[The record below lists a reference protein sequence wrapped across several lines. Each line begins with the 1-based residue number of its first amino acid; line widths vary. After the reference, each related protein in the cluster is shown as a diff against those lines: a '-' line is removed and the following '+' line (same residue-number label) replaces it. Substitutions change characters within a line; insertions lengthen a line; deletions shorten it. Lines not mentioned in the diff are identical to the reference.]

1 MDIAR
6 PEFARRKRI
15 RTIAITSVVLVVG
28 AGLAF
33 GLMRLKPAAI
43 TVDRGSVLL
52 DTIKRGSF
60 QREIRGVGSLVPV
73 KILVV
78 AANVE
83 GRVVNRYVLPGAP
96 MEPGTVMF
104 DLANPKLQQDLF
116 DAESQLKGAEADLA
130 NLKAQCDGLLFQ
142 QQSST
147 AQVRSDYEQAVVQ
160 NQANQQLSD
169 KGLID
174 AISVRKSTV
183 AAEQLHSR
191 LDLETKRI
199 ESNKLTARAQI
210 AAQEARIENLK
221 GLVRLRKQQ
230 LSDLTVRSS
239 IKGVLQSVD
248 VEIGTYVTAGAVL
261 ARVSDPTTLKAQ
273 IRIAETQ
280 AKDILFDQKAI
291 IDTRNGTIPG
301 HVIRIDPGVKD
312 GAVTV
317 DVALDAPLPPG
328 ARPDLSV
335 DGVVR
340 LENVT
345 NVLYTGRVA
354 DAQPDATV
362 SLFRLQPDGVTA
374 DRVQVKL
381 GRISVNDVEIVSG
394 LKEGDQ
400 IVLSDT
406 STWHDKS
413 QIRIR

>member
-6 PEFARRKRI
+6 PDIARRKRI
-15 RTIAITSVVLVVG
+15 RNIIVAT
-28 AGLAF
+28 LALAACGGVAF
-33 GLMRLKPAAI
+33 ALMRLKPAAVS
-43 TVDRGSVLL
+43 VDRSSVLL
-52 DTIKRGSF
+52 DTVKHGSF
-60 QREIRGVGSLVPV
+60 QREIRGVGTLVPV
-73 KILVV
+73 KIQVV
-78 AANVE
+78 ASNVE

-96 MEPGTVMF
+96 MQPGTVMF
-104 DLANPKLQQDLF
+104 ELANPKLQQDLF
-116 DAESQLKGAEADLA
+116 EAESQLKGAEADLA

-142 QQSST
+142 QQSAT
-147 AQVRSDYEQAVVQ
+147 AQVKSDYEQAVVQ
-160 NQANQQLSD
+160 NQANKQLAE

-174 AISVRKSTV
+174 DISVRKSTV
-183 AAEQLHSR
+183 AADQLRSR
-191 LDLETKRI
+191 LELETKRI
-199 ESNKLTARAQI
+199 ESNRQTARAQI
-210 AAQEARIENLK
+210 AAQEAKIEQFK
-221 GLVRLRKQQ
+221 GLVRLRKSQ
-230 LSDLTVRSS
+230 LGDLTVRSS
-239 IKGVLQSVD
+239 IQGVLQSVD
-248 VEIGTYVTAGAVL
+248 VEVGTYVTPGAVL

-317 DVALDAPLPPG
+317 DVAFDAPLPAG

-340 LENVT
+340 LENVN

-354 DAQPDATV
+354 DAQQDATV
-362 SLFRLQPDGVTA
+362 SLFRLGPDGVTA

-381 GRISVNDVEIVSG
+381 GRISVNEVEIVSG

-400 IVLSDT
+400 IVISDT
-406 STWHDKS
+406 STWHDRS

>member
-6 PEFARRKRI
+6 PDIARRKRV
-15 RTIAITSVVLVVG
+15 RAIVISSVGLVVC
-28 AGLAF
+28 AGLVY
-33 GLMRLKPAAI
+33 GLSRLKPAAI

-52 DTIKRGSF
+52 DTVKQGSF
-60 QREIRGVGSLVPV
+60 QREIRGVGTLVPV

-116 DAESQLKGAEADLA
+116 EAESQLKGAEAELA
-130 NLKAQCDGLLFQ
+130 NLKALCDGLLFQ
-142 QQSST
+142 QQSAT

-160 NQANQQLSD
+160 NQADQQLSQN
-169 KGLID
+169 GLLA
-174 AISVRKSTV
+174 AINVRKSTV

-199 ESNKLTARAQI
+199 ESNKQTAKAQL
-210 AAQEARIENLK
+210 AAQEAKIDQLK

-230 LSDLTVRSS
+230 LSELQVRSS
-239 IKGVLQSVD
+239 IQGVLQSVD
-248 VEIGTYVTAGAVL
+248 VEIGTYVTAGTVL

-280 AKDILFDQKAI
+280 AKDILFNQKAI

-362 SLFRLQPDGVTA
+362 SLFRLGPDGVTA
-374 DRVQVKL
+374 DRVPVKL
-381 GRISVNDVEIVSG
+381 GRISVNEVEIVSG

-406 STWHDKS
+406 STWHDRP
-413 QIRIR
+413 QIRIK

>member
-15 RTIAITSVVLVVG
+15 RTIIISSVALVLCG
-28 AGLAF
+28 GMAL

-52 DTIKRGSF
+52 DTVKRGSF

-73 KILVV
+73 KIQVV

-83 GRVVNRYVLPGAP
+83 GRVTNRYVLPGAP
-96 MEPGTVMF
+96 LEPGTVMF
-104 DLANPKLQQDLF
+104 ELTNPKLQQDLF
-116 DAESQLKGAEADLA
+116 EAESQLKGAEADLA
-130 NLKAQCDGLLFQ
+130 NLRAQCDGLLFQ
-142 QQSST
+142 QQSAT
-147 AQVRSDYEQAVVQ
+147 AQVKSDYEQAVVQ
-160 NQANQQLSD
+160 NQANKQLAE

-174 AISVRKSTV
+174 SISVRKSTV
-183 AAEQLHSR
+183 AADQLKSR

-199 ESNKLTARAQI
+199 ESNRQTTKAQL
-210 AAQEARIENLK
+210 AAQAAKIEQLK
-221 GLVRLRKQQ
+221 GLVRLRKEQ
-230 LSDLTVRSS
+230 LSELTVRSS
-239 IKGVLQSVD
+239 IQGVLQSVD
-248 VEIGTYVTAGAVL
+248 VEIGTYVTPGTVL
-261 ARVSDPTTLKAQ
+261 ARVSDPKTLKAQ

-301 HVIRIDPGVKD
+301 HVIRIDPAVKD

-345 NVLYTGRVA
+345 DVLYTGRVA

-362 SLFRLQPDGVTA
+362 SLFRLEPDGVTA

-413 QIRIR
+413 QIRIH

>member
-15 RTIAITSVVLVVG
+15 RTIAITSVVLVVC

-52 DTIKRGSF
+52 DTVKRGSF

-199 ESNKLTARAQI
+199 DSNKQTAKAQL

-280 AKDILFDQKAI
+280 AKDILFDQKAV

-362 SLFRLQPDGVTA
+362 SLFRLQSDGVTA

>member
-6 PEFARRKRI
+6 PDIARRKRI
-15 RTIAITSVVLVVG
+15 RAIAISSVGLVVC
-28 AGLAF
+28 AGLVY
-33 GLMRLKPAAI
+33 GLSRLKPAAI

-52 DTIKRGSF
+52 DTVKQGSF
-60 QREIRGVGSLVPV
+60 QREIRGVGTLVPV

-116 DAESQLKGAEADLA
+116 EAESQLKGAEAELA

-142 QQSST
+142 QQSAT

-160 NQANQQLSD
+160 NQADQQLSQN
-169 KGLID
+169 GLLA
-174 AISVRKSTV
+174 AINVRKSTV

-199 ESNKLTARAQI
+199 ESNKQTAKAQL
-210 AAQEARIENLK
+210 AAQEAKIDQLK

-230 LSDLTVRSS
+230 LSELQVRSS
-239 IKGVLQSVD
+239 IQGVLQSVD

-280 AKDILFDQKAI
+280 AKDILFNQKAI

-317 DVALDAPLPPG
+317 DVALDAPLPSG

-362 SLFRLQPDGVTA
+362 SLFRLGPDGVTA
-374 DRVQVKL
+374 DRVPVKL
-381 GRISVNDVEIVSG
+381 GRISVNEVEIVSG

-406 STWHDKS
+406 STWHDRP
-413 QIRIR
+413 QIRIK

>member
-6 PEFARRKRI
+6 PDIARRKRI
-15 RTIAITSVVLVVG
+15 RTIAISSVVLVAG

-43 TVDRGSVLL
+43 SVDRGSVLL
-52 DTIKRGSF
+52 DTVKRGSF

-116 DAESQLKGAEADLA
+116 DAESQLKGAQADLA

-210 AAQEARIENLK
+210 AAQDARIENLK
-221 GLVRLRKQQ
+221 GLVSLRKQQ

-291 IDTRNGTIPG
+291 IDTRNGLIPG

-362 SLFRLQPDGVTA
+362 SLFRLEPDGVTA

-406 STWHDKS
+406 STYHDKS

>member
-6 PEFARRKRI
+6 PDIARRKRI
-15 RTIAITSVVLVVG
+15 RTIAISSVVLVLG

-43 TVDRGSVLL
+43 SVDRGSVLL
-52 DTIKRGSF
+52 DTVKRGSF

-83 GRVVNRYVLPGAP
+83 GRVANRYVLPGAP

-104 DLANPKLQQDLF
+104 ELVNPKLQQDLF
-116 DAESQLKGAEADLA
+116 EAESQLKGAQADLA
-130 NLKAQCDGLLFQ
+130 NLRAQCDGLLFQ
-142 QQSST
+142 QQSAT

-160 NQANQQLSD
+160 NQANQQLSS

-199 ESNKLTARAQI
+199 ESNRQTAKAQI
-210 AAQEARIENLK
+210 AAQEAKIEQLK
-221 GLVRLRKQQ
+221 GLVRLRKEQ
-230 LSDLTVRSS
+230 LSELTVRSS
-239 IKGVLQSVD
+239 IQGVLQSVD
-248 VEIGTYVTAGAVL
+248 VEVGTYVTAGAVL
-261 ARVSDPTTLKAQ
+261 ARVSDPKTLKAQ

-354 DAQPDATV
+354 DAQPDATI

-413 QIRIR
+413 QIRIH

>member
-6 PEFARRKRI
+6 PDIARRKRT
-15 RTIAITSVVLVVG
+15 RTIIVSSVVLVVC
-28 AGLAF
+28 AGLVY
-33 GLMRLKPAAI
+33 GLSRLKPAAV

-52 DTIKRGSF
+52 DTVKRGSF
-60 QREIRGVGSLVPV
+60 QREIRGVGTLVPV

-104 DLANPKLQQDLF
+104 DLANPKLAQDLF
-116 DAESQLKGAEADLA
+116 EAESQLKGAEADLA

-142 QQSST
+142 QQSAT

-183 AAEQLHSR
+183 AADQLHSR

-199 ESNKLTARAQI
+199 ESNKLTAKAQI
-210 AAQEARIENLK
+210 AAQQARIENLN

-230 LSDLTVRSS
+230 LSELQVRSS
-239 IKGVLQSVD
+239 IQGVLQSVD

-261 ARVSDPTTLKAQ
+261 ARVSDPKTLKAQ

-280 AKDILFDQKAI
+280 AKDILFDQKAV
-291 IDTRNGTIPG
+291 IDTRNGLIPG

-335 DGVVR
+335 DGVVQQ
-340 LENVT
+340 ETVT

-354 DAQPDATV
+354 DAQPDATI
-362 SLFRLQPDGVTA
+362 SLFRLEPDGVTA
-374 DRVQVKL
+374 DRVPVKL
-381 GRISVNDVEIVSG
+381 GRISVNEVEIVSG

-406 STWHDKS
+406 STWHDRL
-413 QIRIR
+413 QIRIK